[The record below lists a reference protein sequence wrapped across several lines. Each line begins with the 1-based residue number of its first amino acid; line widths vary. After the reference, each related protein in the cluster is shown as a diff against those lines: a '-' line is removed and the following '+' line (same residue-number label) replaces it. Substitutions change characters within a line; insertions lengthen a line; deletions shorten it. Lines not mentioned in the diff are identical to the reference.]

1 MKKSLRIFPLSV
13 ALVFFSLFGS
23 PSQRG
28 VANTH
33 QFLTMSHPQ
42 IRAESCSFN
51 AAMPGEGYRIVQRPA
66 PVTRRQQQLFD
77 WFSPWAIQRN
87 PILAN
92 MWFTI
97 LTLEGENNARAGAFG
112 IAVNPQWFAE
122 LGEDIAIGI
131 YAHELGHVSQAY
143 GLIARDDE
151 LVRRFGL
158 EGQADY
164 FAGNLLKS
172 SRQFTPE
179 QMRKMGDFIRP
190 SRGDATHAPGRV
202 RADLMIQG
210 YNDMP

>member
-1 MKKSLRIFPLSV
+1 MKKILMIFQLSF
-13 ALVFFSLFGS
+13 VFVYLFLFGS
-23 PSQRG
+23 PSQSV

-33 QFLTMSHPQ
+33 QFFTISQPQ

-51 AAMPGEGYRIVQRPA
+51 AAMPGKGYRIVQRPA
-66 PVTRRQQQLFD
+66 PVTPRQQQLFN

-112 IAVNPQWFAE
+112 IAINPQWFAE
-122 LGEDIAIGI
+122 LGEDISIGI

-143 GLIARDDE
+143 GLIPRNDE

-164 FAGNLLKS
+164 FAGTLLKS

-179 QMRKMGDFIRP
+179 QMRRMADFIRP
-190 SRGDATHAPGRV
+190 SPGDATHARGRV
-202 RADLMIQG
+202 RADLMMQG
-210 YNDMP
+210 YNDIP